1 MLIVRVPSEPSR
13 HRVAV
18 WQASCAAAGA
28 VQLGQGS
35 WALPDE
41 PPFAGFADRIV
52 ALVGEHGG
60 ERSPSTPPSADEATA
75 IRIRRLYDDAR
86 RAEWTEFLAECGKCL
101 AELGKEI
108 RNQKFTLAEP
118 TRKNRT
124 STVCA
129 AGTANSVPA
138 TSSTHWI
145 RTKYRPHLDACTTAL
160 ETFTTHVYDAVGLN

>member
-18 WQASCAAAGA
+18 WRELRRAGA

-60 ERSPSTPPSADEATA
+60 EAFALNAASADEATA

-86 RAEWTEFLAECGKCL
+86 RAEWTEFLAECG
-101 AELGKEI
+101 
-108 RNQKFTLAEP
+108 
-118 TRKNRT
+118 
-124 STVCA
+124 
-129 AGTANSVPA
+129 
-138 TSSTHWI
+138 
-145 RTKYRPHLDACTTAL
+145 
-160 ETFTTHVYDAVGLN
+160 